1 MMKDYSPN
9 TNPSTVH
16 IPKPRLNT
24 SLRYSGDTSRGQE
37 HKSNNNPYACSS
49 QGHGLSWGL
58 QCRIT
63 DWSAA
68 HMEKNMERTHNQ
80 VNQVVIQ
87 VNTTYT
93 CHTCPPMGVLFI
105 KLHFGV
111 AGAPGK
117 WRYMAMPACLQ
128 TGSMIWK
135 WGVQGSS
142 MFEIHGQIWTA
153 KITSNSPGVFP
164 DPLQGHSVKNNKNML
179 RIELWECVCVC
190 ECVAFCLMKS
200 RNANS
205 L

>member
-1 MMKDYSPN
+1 MTFKTGICHHHHHHHHHHRHRHRHRHRHHHHHHHHHQLSARNYQSMMKDYSPN

-128 TGSMIWK
+128 TGSMI
-135 WGVQGSS
+135 
-142 MFEIHGQIWTA
+142 
-153 KITSNSPGVFP
+153 
-164 DPLQGHSVKNNKNML
+164 
-179 RIELWECVCVC
+179 
-190 ECVAFCLMKS
+190 
-200 RNANS
+200 
-205 L
+205 